1 MAFFKLEPLKAASI
15 INMNAEKLRKL
26 NHVGQDDRF
35 FNRELSLLAF
45 SERVLTESI
54 RERTPLLERPRY
66 LAICYSN
73 LDEFFMIRMAGRKR
87 SSREGL
93 RDYDDGADKLNAEE
107 ALAAIHQKAHELVAG
122 IYNVYNDKILPW
134 LREAGIIIEDTS
146 KLNDAQRQG
155 LHHYYKQSV
164 LPVLT
169 PLAVDPAHPFPFLAN
184 RRLYLLIVFRTERR
198 GPEDPPIAFV
208 EVPSVLP
215 RLIPLPG
222 QVNSFVLLEDLIKDN
237 LSSLFFGLPIRA
249 AFPIRI
255 TRNLDITLMESE
267 VVDLMS
273 SVQTE
278 VNAREQAEVVRLE
291 IGLGAP
297 QNIYAYLESRFSL
310 KAEDVYKAAG
320 PLALNDISQQLYD
333 LPSEGRKFAAF
344 NPRLPQCMKSARS
357 IFSLIREGDLLLH
370 HPYESF
376 YAVIELLHSAAWD
389 PQVLAIKQTLYR
401 TSGDSPVIDALIQA
415 AEQGKQV
422 TAVVE
427 LKARFD
433 ETNNILWARRM
444 ERAGVHVVYGFIGLK
459 THCKMTL
466 IVRKEEKT
474 LQRYVHLSTG
484 NYNSAT
490 ARTYVD
496 LGYITTSP
504 EFADDA
510 SLLFN
515 LLTGF
520 NIDSGEEGKLKP
532 QLSPMRK
539 FLVAPLYLREAFSEL
554 IDREIAAHL
563 EEGQGQIV
571 AKMNSLVD
579 PFLIEKLYQ
588 ASQAGVTIRLIV
600 RGICCLR
607 PQVPGMSENIQVL
620 SIVGRFLEHSRI
632 FFFNNR
638 GKEEV
643 YLGSADW
650 MQRNM
655 DKRIEV
661 VFPVESK
668 HAKERIL
675 DEILGNYWRDTENA
689 WELRSDGSYERREAS
704 GSAWDCQQKFIEIA
718 REQGIKSL
726 PYDKAIRH
734 NLKRQGRPIVKKSNK
749 VKRP

>member
-1 MAFFKLEPLKAASI
+1 
-15 INMNAEKLRKL
+15 MNAEKLRKL
-26 NHVGQDDRF
+26 NHVGQDDRY

-45 SERVLTESI
+45 SERVLEESL
-54 RERTPLLERPRY
+54 RDRTPLLERLRF

-73 LDEFFMIRMAGRKR
+73 LDEFFMVRMAEKKR
-87 SSREGL
+87 ASRDGVKSSE
-93 RDYDDGADKLNAEE
+93 DSADRLSTQE
-107 ALAAIHQKAHELVAG
+107 ALAAIHSKSRSLLEA
-122 IYNVYNDKILPW
+122 IYAAYHTQILPR
-134 LREAGIIIEDTS
+134 LREHSIQIENFSQLNESQRAGLS
-146 KLNDAQRQG
+146 Q
-155 LHHYYKQSV
+155 YYRQSV

-184 RRLYLLIVFRTERR
+184 RRLYLLVIFRSDKRDLEN
-198 GPEDPPIAFV
+198 PPIAFV
-208 EVPSVLP
+208 EVPSVLA
-215 RLIPLPG
+215 RVIPVAG
-222 QVNSFVLLEDLIKDN
+222 AGHSFVLLEDLIKEN
-237 LSSLFFGLPIRA
+237 LASLFFGLPILA

-255 TRNLDITLMESE
+255 SRNLDINLMESE

-291 IGLGAP
+291 IGSTLPPQLASYLERRFLLGAP
-297 QNIYAYLESRFSL
+297 DIYIAN
-310 KAEDVYKAAG
+310 G
-320 PLALNDISQQLYD
+320 PLAIGDLSQQLYD
-333 LPSEGRKFAAF
+333 LPGEGWRFEAF
-344 NPRLPQCMKSARS
+344 NPRLPSCMKSARS
-357 IFSLIREGDLLLH
+357 IFSLIREDDLLLH

-376 YAVIELLHSAAWD
+376 YAVIELLHAAAWD

-401 TSGDSPVIDALIQA
+401 TSGDSPIIDALIQA

-466 IVRKEEKT
+466 IVRREEKH

-490 ARTYVD
+490 ARSYVD
-496 LGYITTSP
+496 LGYITARS
-504 EFADDA
+504 EIADDT

-520 NIDSGEEGKLKP
+520 NMNSGEESSLKP

-539 FLVAPLYLREAFSEL
+539 FLVAPLFLRESLVQL
-554 IDREIAAHL
+554 IDREIEAHQRG
-563 EEGQGQIV
+563 GQGQIV

-579 PFLIEKLYQ
+579 PVLIEKLYE
-588 ASQAGVTIRLIV
+588 ASQAGVSIQLII

-607 PQVPGMSENIQVL
+607 PQIAGMSENIEVI

-632 FFFNNR
+632 FYFHN
-638 GKEEV
+638 GGMEDI

-661 VFPVESK
+661 VFPVEGQR
-668 HAKERIL
+668 AKERIL
-675 DEILGNYWRDTENA
+675 NEILVSYWRDTENS
-689 WELRSDGSYERREAS
+689 WQLQGDGTYLKRE
-704 GSAWDCQQKFIEIA
+704 GSEPAWDCQQKFIEIA

-734 NLKRQGRPIVKKSNK
+734 NLKRHGRPIVKKSNK
-749 VKRP
+749 TKRP

>member
-1 MAFFKLEPLKAASI
+1 
-15 INMNAEKLRKL
+15 MNAEKLRKL
-26 NHVGQDDRF
+26 NHVGQDDRY

-45 SERVLTESI
+45 SERVLAESL
-54 RERTPLLERPRY
+54 RDRTPLLEAPRF
-66 LAICYSN
+66 LSICYAN
-73 LDEFFMIRMAGRKR
+73 LDEFFMVRMAARKR
-87 SSREGL
+87 ASRDGTKS
-93 RDYDDGADKLNAEE
+93 YDDSADSLNAEE
-107 ALAAIHQKAHELVAG
+107 TLAAIHQRTHELVAS
-122 IYNVYNDKILPW
+122 IYRAYNQEILPRLGKQGIRIESFTN
-134 LREAGIIIEDTS
+134 LRESQRAGLLE
-146 KLNDAQRQG
+146 
-155 LHHYYKQSV
+155 YYRQSV

-184 RRLYLLIVFRTERR
+184 RRLYLLIVFRADRR
-198 GPEDPPIAFV
+198 EPEDPPIAFV
-208 EVPSVLP
+208 EVPGVLP
-215 RLIPLPG
+215 RLVPVPG
-222 QVNSFVLLEDLIKDN
+222 EDTTFVLLEDLIKEN
-237 LSSLFFGLPIRA
+237 LATLFFGLPIRA
-249 AFPIRI
+249 AFPVRI
-255 TRNLDITLMESE
+255 TRNLDITIMESE

-273 SVQTE
+273 SVQSE

-291 IGLGAP
+291 IGTEVP
-297 QNIYAYLESRFSL
+297 QNLYDYLKKRFLLSGQ
-310 KAEDVYKAAG
+310 DIYKADG
-320 PLALNDISQQLYD
+320 PLALGDIAQHLYD
-333 LPSEGRKFAAF
+333 LPGEGWRFSPF
-344 NPRLPQCMKSARS
+344 NPRLPSCMKSARS
-357 IFSLIREGDLLLH
+357 IFSLIREADLLLH

-376 YAVIELLHSAAWD
+376 YAVIELLHAAAWD

-401 TSGDSPVIDALIQA
+401 TSGDSPIIDALIQA
-415 AEQGKQV
+415 SEQGKQV

-466 IVRKEEKT
+466 IVRREEKR

-496 LGYITTSP
+496 LGYITANP
-504 EFADDA
+504 DFADDA

-520 NIDSGEEGKLKP
+520 NINSGDESKLKP

-539 FLVAPLYLREAFSEL
+539 FLVAPLYLREAFLNL
-554 IDREIAAHL
+554 IEREISAHL
-563 EEGQGQIV
+563 EGGQGHII

-579 PFLIEKLYQ
+579 PVLIEKLYQ
-588 ASQAGVTIRLIV
+588 ASQAGVTIQLIV

-607 PQVPGMSENIQVL
+607 PQVAGMSEKIEVI

-632 FFFNNR
+632 FYFHNR
-638 GKEEV
+638 GREDV

-661 VFPVESK
+661 VFPVEGE

-675 DEILGNYWRDTENA
+675 GEILDNYWRDTTNS
-689 WELRSDGSYERREAS
+689 WRLMSDGTYQRRLGNEP
-704 GSAWDCQQKFIEIA
+704 AWDCQQKFIEIA

-734 NLKRQGRPIVKKSNK
+734 NLKRHGRPIVKKSSK
-749 VKRP
+749 TKRP